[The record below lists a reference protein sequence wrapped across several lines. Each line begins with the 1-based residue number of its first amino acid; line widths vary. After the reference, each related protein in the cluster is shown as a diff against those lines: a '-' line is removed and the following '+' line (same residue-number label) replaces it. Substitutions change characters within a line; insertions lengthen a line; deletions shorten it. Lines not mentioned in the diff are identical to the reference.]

1 MKNLK
6 KTLAALSALALAGSM
21 LTACGGTEEKT
32 DSSAETTTA
41 TAAEGGDA
49 AETTAAAAEGGDAAA
64 ETTAAAEGETAAPAA
79 GELTDDGDKLTIACW
94 TGADLDNMIKMFCE
108 ENGYSADQITWVQVG
123 ESGGEAAEQYEQ
135 YFKGD
140 EDVDLFV
147 AEADWILKYINM
159 DEYAAP
165 LSALGIEESAYGD
178 AYPYTVAIGKDNNG
192 VLKGASWQAAAGGY
206 VYRTDLAE
214 QYLGVKTP
222 DEMQAAIGD
231 WDKFQAAAATVKE
244 ASGGKTSMT
253 ATIGGLWQVFAANR
267 NEPWV
272 KDNALVLDKAA
283 DFVEMAKSMKD
294 NGYVTG
300 VSQWTP
306 EWYAVGQ
313 DDSTMGYFYSTW
325 CLTNAEGGQLYQ
337 AEGGPSGAT
346 YGKYNICVGPTN
358 YFWGGSW
365 LVPSTK
371 CNNKTLAAEFVNFFT
386 TDSAMMQKYAETYG
400 DFVNNKPAMQ
410 AIVDAG
416 TNKNDL
422 LGGQDQFA
430 VLIEA
435 ASGIK
440 MEGLITEY
448 DSAIKTN
455 FIDSVNNYLDGSY
468 EGTDATLEAFQDAVA
483 ATYPNLNW

>member
-6 KTLAALSALALAGSM
+6 KKLAVVSALAMVGVM
-21 LTACGGTEEKT
+21 FTACGESKPSTST
-32 DSSAETTTA
+32 S
-41 TAAEGGDA
+41 GGDT
-49 AETTAAAAEGGDAAA
+49 TTAAAAGGDNAGGDSTEAAGGD
-64 ETTAAAEGETAAPAA
+64 TAAASGSI
-79 GELTDDGDKLTIACW
+79 TDDGDKLTILCW
-94 TGADLDNMIKMFCE
+94 TGSDLEPMIKMFCE
-108 ENGYSADQITWVQVG
+108 EKGYTTDQVG
-123 ESGGEAAEQYEQ
+123 WTQVGTSGGEANEQYEQ
-135 YFKGD
+135 YFKGS

-165 LSALGIEESAYGD
+165 LSALDINEDQFKD

-214 QYLGVKTP
+214 QYLDVHSP
-222 DEMQAAIGD
+222 DEMQAKVGD
-231 WDKFQAAAATVKE
+231 WDKFQESAATVKE
-244 ASGGKTSMT
+244 ASGGKTAMA
-253 ATIGGLWQVFAANR
+253 ATVGGLWQVFAANR

-272 KDNALVLDKAA
+272 KDNKLVLDNAS
-283 DFVEMAKSMKD
+283 DFVNMAKSMSD
-294 NGYVTG
+294 NKYVTD
-300 VSQWTP
+300 VSQWTDA
-306 EWYAVGQ
+306 WYQVGQ

-325 CLTNAEGGQLYQ
+325 CLTNGEGGQLYQ

-358 YFWGGSW
+358 FFWGGSW

-371 CNNKTLAAEFVNFFT
+371 CNNKTMAKEFVEFFT
-386 TDSAMMQKYAETYG
+386 TNKDTMQKYAESSG

-422 LGGQDQFA
+422 LGGQDQFS
-430 VLIEA
+430 VLIDA
-435 ASGIK
+435 AAGIK
-440 MEGLITEY
+440 MEGLITPY
-448 DSAIKTN
+448 DATIKAN
-455 FIDSVNNYLDGSY
+455 FIDSVNNYISGNYDSA
-468 EGTDATLEAFQDAVA
+468 DATIEGFQDAVA
-483 ATYPNLNW
+483 AAYPNLTWD